1 MNLILSVTSLSP
13 NRRETGVFY
22 CLIVLLFCLFLRI
35 KFFKKAF
42 DVAMSKTKLQLF
54 LAHKHLSV
62 LLYVWCK

>member
-1 MNLILSVTSLSP
+1 MNLILSVTGLSP

-35 KFFKKAF
+35 KFVKKAF
-42 DVAMSKTKLQLF
+42 DVAMSKAKLQLF
-54 LAHKHLSV
+54 LACNHLSV